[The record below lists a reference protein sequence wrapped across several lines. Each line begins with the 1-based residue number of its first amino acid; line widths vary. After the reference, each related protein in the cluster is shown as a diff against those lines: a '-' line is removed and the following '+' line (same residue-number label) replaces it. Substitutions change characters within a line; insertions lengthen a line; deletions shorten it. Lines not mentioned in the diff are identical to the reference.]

1 MMNVLKYELM
11 SDTMF
16 W

>member
-11 SDTMF
+11 NDTMF